1 MRQHPCLFDQPVEKA
16 EMNYTHLTQE
26 ERYQIYALKKAGHKQ
41 REIAIVLERS
51 KATISREFGRN
62 RGQCGYRPKQ
72 AHSMAVERRAM
83 NARTIDD
90 ATWQFA
96 QEKLLQQWSPEQIS
110 GHVFISSE
118 TVYQRVYADKKSG
131 GLLWKNLRCQKQ
143 RKKRY
148 GKLDR
153 RGIIPNRLFIEDR
166 PAIVDQRKRV
176 GDWEDD
182 TVIGKNHRQAIVSIV
197 ERRTGFT
204 LIRKVE
210 RKTAQAVSQ
219 AMIGLLKP
227 NRNQVHTITSD
238 NGKEFAW
245 HEEIA
250 NRLQADFY
258 FAHPYSSWE
267 RGTNENTNGLI
278 RQYFPKNR
286 DFTTITQQ
294 EIDMA
299 MERLNN
305 RPRKRLGYL
314 TPNQVFFMSG
324 VALQT

>member
-1 MRQHPCLFDQPVEKA
+1 MPFDRQVEIAK
-16 EMNYTHLTQE
+16 MNYTHLTRE

-41 REIAIVLERS
+41 SEIANVLERS
-51 KATISREFGRN
+51 ESTISRELSRNCGR
-62 RGQCGYRPKQ
+62 RGYRPRQ
-72 AHSMAVERRAM
+72 AHSKSVERQSI

-96 QEKLLQQWSPEQIS
+96 QERLLEQWSPEQIS
-110 GHVFISSE
+110 GHAAISPE
-118 TVYQRVYADKKSG
+118 TVYQRVYANKRAG

-143 RKKRY
+143 LRKRY
-148 GKLDR
+148 GKAER
-153 RGIIPNRLFIEDR
+153 RGTIPNRLSIDDR
-166 PAIVDQRKRV
+166 PAIVETRSRI
-176 GDWEDD
+176 GDWEAD

-197 ERRTGFT
+197 ERKTGFT

-219 AMIGLLKP
+219 AMIVLLKP
-227 NRNQVHTITSD
+227 HRKKVHTITSD
-238 NGKEFAW
+238 NGKEFAG

-250 NRLQADFY
+250 NKLKADFY

-294 EIDMA
+294 EIDTA

-305 RPRKRLGYL
+305 RPRKRLGYQ
-314 TPNQVFFMSG
+314 TPNQVFFKSG
-324 VALQT
+324 VALHI

>member
-1 MRQHPCLFDQPVEKA
+1 
-16 EMNYTHLTQE
+16 MNYTHLTQE

-41 REIAIVLERS
+41 SEIANVLERS
-51 KATISREFGRN
+51 ESTISRELARN
-62 RGQCGYRPKQ
+62 CGQRGYRPKQ
-72 AHSMAVERRAM
+72 AHCMSVERHAI

-96 QEKLLQQWSPEQIS
+96 QERLLEQWSPEQIS
-110 GHVFISSE
+110 GHAAISPE
-118 TVYQRVYADKKSG
+118 TVYQRVYADKRAG

-148 GKLDR
+148 GMIDR
-153 RGIIPNRLFIEDR
+153 RGMIPNRLSIDDR
-166 PAIVDQRKRV
+166 PAIVETRNRI
-176 GDWEDD
+176 GDWEAD
-182 TVIGKNHRQAIVSIV
+182 TIIGKNHRQAIVSIV
-197 ERRTGFT
+197 ERKTGFT

-210 RKTAQAVSQ
+210 RKTAQAVSK
-219 AMIGLLKP
+219 AMTTLLKP
-227 NRNQVHTITSD
+227 YVNKVHTVTSD
-238 NGKEFAW
+238 NGREFAG

-250 NRLQADFY
+250 ATLKADFY

-294 EIDMA
+294 EIDTA

-305 RPRKRLGYL
+305 RPRKRLGYQ
-314 TPNQVFFMSG
+314 TPNQVFFKSG

>member
-1 MRQHPCLFDQPVEKA
+1 
-16 EMNYTHLTQE
+16 MNYTHLTRE
-26 ERYQIYALKKAGHKQ
+26 ERYQIYALTKAGHAQ
-41 REIAIVLERS
+41 SEIAKVLERS
-51 KATISREFGRN
+51 TSTISRELTRN
-62 RGQCGYRPKQ
+62 RGGRGYRPKQ
-72 AHSMAVERRAM
+72 AHSMAIERQAM

-90 ATWQFA
+90 ATWRFA
-96 QEKLLQQWSPEQIS
+96 QERLMLQWSPEQIS
-110 GHVFISSE
+110 GHADISPE
-118 TVYQRVYADKKSG
+118 TVYQRVYADKRAG

-148 GKLDR
+148 GVMER
-153 RGIIPNRLFIEDR
+153 RGQIPNRLFIEDR
-166 PAIVDQRKRV
+166 PAIVETRSRV
-176 GDWEDD
+176 GDWEAD
-182 TVIGKNHRQAIVSIV
+182 TIIGKSHRQAIVSIV
-197 ERRTGFT
+197 ERKTGWT

-219 AMIGLLKP
+219 AMISLLKP
-227 NRNQVHTITSD
+227 HRKRVHTITSD
-238 NGKEFAW
+238 NGKEFAG

-250 NRLQADFY
+250 SELQTDFY
-258 FAHPYSSWE
+258 FAHPYASWE

-294 EIDMA
+294 EINTA

-314 TPNQVFFMSG
+314 TPNQVFFKSG

>member
-1 MRQHPCLFDQPVEKA
+1 
-16 EMNYTHLTQE
+16 MNYTHITRE

-41 REIAIVLERS
+41 YEIAEVLKRS
-51 KATISREFGRN
+51 ESTISRELSRNCGR
-62 RGQCGYRPKQ
+62 RGYRPKQ
-72 AHSMAVERRAM
+72 AHSKSVERQSI

-96 QEKLLQQWSPEQIS
+96 QDRLLEQWSPEQIS
-110 GHVFISSE
+110 GHAAISPE
-118 TVYQRVYADKKSG
+118 TVYQRVYANKRAG
-131 GLLWKNLRCQKQ
+131 GLLWKNLRSQKL

-148 GKLDR
+148 GKAER
-153 RGIIPNRLFIEDR
+153 RGTIPNRVSIDDR
-166 PAIVDQRKRV
+166 AAIVETRSRI
-176 GDWEDD
+176 GDWEAD

-197 ERRTGFT
+197 ERKTGFT
-204 LIRKVE
+204 LIQKVE
-210 RKTAQAVSQ
+210 RKTALAVSQ

-227 NRNQVHTITSD
+227 HQKKVYTITSD
-238 NGKEFAW
+238 NGKEFAG

-250 NRLQADFY
+250 SKLKADFY

-286 DFTTITQQ
+286 DFTTITQH
-294 EIDMA
+294 EINMA

-305 RPRKRLGYL
+305 RPRKRLGYQ
-314 TPNQVFFMSG
+314 TPNQVFFKSG
-324 VALQT
+324 VALHV

>member
-1 MRQHPCLFDQPVEKA
+1 
-16 EMNYTHLTQE
+16 MNYTHITQE
-26 ERYQIYALKKAGHKQ
+26 ERYQIYALNKAGHKQ
-41 REIAIVLERS
+41 YEIAELLERS
-51 KATISREFGRN
+51 RSTICRELARNIGGR
-62 RGQCGYRPKQ
+62 GYRPKQ

-96 QEKLLQQWSPEQIS
+96 QDRLLEQWSPEQIS
-110 GHVFISSE
+110 GHADISPE
-118 TVYQRVYADKKSG
+118 TVYQRVYANKQLG
-131 GLLWKNLRCQKQ
+131 GLLWKNLRCQKK

-148 GKLDR
+148 GVMER
-153 RGIIPNRLFIEDR
+153 RGTIPNRLSIEDR
-166 PAIVDQRKRV
+166 PAIVETRSRI
-176 GDWEDD
+176 GDWEAD

-197 ERRTGFT
+197 ERKSGFT

-210 RKTAQAVSQ
+210 RKTALAVSQ

-227 NRNQVHTITSD
+227 HQKKVHTITSD
-238 NGKEFAW
+238 NGREFAG

-250 NRLQADFY
+250 SGLKADFY

-286 DFTTITQQ
+286 DFTTITQE

-314 TPNQVFFMSG
+314 TPNQVFFESG

>member
-1 MRQHPCLFDQPVEKA
+1 
-16 EMNYTHLTQE
+16 MNYTHITRE
-26 ERYQIYALKKAGHKQ
+26 ERYQIYALKKAGLKQ
-41 REIAIVLERS
+41 YEIAKVLKRNES
-51 KATISREFGRN
+51 TISRELSRNCGR
-62 RGQCGYRPKQ
+62 RGYRPKQ
-72 AHSMAVERRAM
+72 AHNKSVERQSI

-96 QEKLLQQWSPEQIS
+96 QDRLLEQWSPEQIS
-110 GHVFISSE
+110 GHAAISPE
-118 TVYQRVYADKKSG
+118 TVYQRVYANKRAG
-131 GLLWKNLRCQKQ
+131 GLLWKNLRSQKL

-148 GKLDR
+148 GKVER
-153 RGIIPNRLFIEDR
+153 RGTIPNRVSIDDR
-166 PAIVDQRKRV
+166 AAIVETRSRL
-176 GDWEDD
+176 GDWEAD

-197 ERRTGFT
+197 ERKTGFT
-204 LIRKVE
+204 LIQKVE
-210 RKTAQAVSQ
+210 RKTALAVSQ

-227 NRNQVHTITSD
+227 HQKKVYTITSD
-238 NGKEFAW
+238 NGKEFAG

-250 NRLQADFY
+250 SKLKADFY

-294 EIDMA
+294 EINMA

-305 RPRKRLGYL
+305 RPRKRLGYQ
-314 TPNQVFFMSG
+314 TPNQVFFKSG
-324 VALQT
+324 VALHV